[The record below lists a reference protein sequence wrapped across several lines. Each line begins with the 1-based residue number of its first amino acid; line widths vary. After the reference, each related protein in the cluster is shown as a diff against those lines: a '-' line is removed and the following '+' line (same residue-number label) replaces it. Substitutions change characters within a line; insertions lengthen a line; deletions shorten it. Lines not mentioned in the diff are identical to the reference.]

1 MLKTQYTIGVNADT
15 SKAQAA
21 INKLNQSLRNVQSQK
36 YHIQIQDESI
46 NKAAEAALI
55 LQNSLIQATN
65 VNTGKLDLTKLNA
78 SLTAA
83 KTSVSELGASLLSA
97 GTEGQQAFMALTNT
111 IANAQM
117 PVKQLNTI
125 FTNLGTT
132 LLNTIKWQAASS
144 LVHGLMST
152 ISGAISYAKNLNSS
166 LTDIRVVTGA
176 SSDEMAKFATYAN
189 QAAKS
194 LSTTTND
201 FVKATLIYRQQGD
214 TAELAA
220 KKAEITTKAANVAF
234 TASAK
239 EMSEMLTAVWN
250 SYQMGANEL
259 EHTVDVMAKLG
270 ATTASS
276 MEEMA
281 TGMQKVAAT
290 ANTVGVSME
299 QMSAMIATSA
309 SVTRQAPE
317 QIGTAWNTILSR
329 IGGLK
334 LGETL
339 EDGVDLN
346 KYSSALQTIGVNI
359 LDANGELRQM
369 GTVVYEIGEKWNTL
383 TTAQKSAL
391 AQTIGGVRQYTQI
404 MAFFENFDKYQENMK
419 TAQYDSAGA
428 LQEQQDIWA
437 ESWEAASKRARA
449 ALEDLY
455 SQLVDDKAM
464 IKLTNFFTTL
474 INGVTH
480 ITSSFG
486 GATNVI
492 GMLATTI
499 ISANIDTFSMKLTEI
514 GNSLKTLF
522 SGNAEI
528 TAYAQ
533 TLSNMREQLKGFLE
547 QEDIS
552 LSDKITLEYDIE
564 ILNIKQ
570 RIAEQQGHITKAQ
583 QESAEQSIRQL
594 EASKEMYVSLLQQ
607 NEQQEK
613 QAQQLKTNIVDK
625 AAFNYHKQT
634 MQFTAPDSMS
644 AIEKERDFTKYWTL
658 LDAKQQK
665 ANLIDADA
673 GAMQSVF
680 DALSVESA
688 QSLEEAIKSFVPEL
702 QEAGVTAKDITF
714 SNAIDGLT
722 TATQKAS
729 ELAAAGSEIQKNF
742 EVNKEWSLQNY
753 TGSPEDLQ
761 KYISKISAQ
770 AQNSGNS
777 GLQAE
782 GAKLQAFFANGIP
795 VGDQASQAAES
806 LKNIATQFNNSAES
820 ILSKR
825 DEIQKALVES
835 KLLTEDEAKSLIAAF
850 ERVGASTNKLAD
862 DAEVN
867 LKRMAAQVQQNMRQ
881 ASNSVQTFVKFT
893 MSLQSIVNTFNTISN
908 ALETLRDPDASGW
921 EKLSVAIGALVSIGM
936 TATTVM
942 RLLSSTTITAAIAS
956 GKAAAASVVT
966 AAAKTGEAVA
976 WHAAAAG
983 VKAFFAALGPIG
995 WIILAITALVTIVTA
1010 VAAAIGKYESAEEK
1024 ANKAREKALA
1034 DYNALE
1040 QQQNSEIAR
1049 LNSLKEILD
1058 NTTMSMN
1065 EQLSKINEITS
1076 AFGLQVTAI
1085 DLLSDSYSGLNKNI
1099 QRAMGVDQ
1107 SQIAQ
1112 KAQEAADSFVKN
1124 MTFDYNTQIDL
1135 GTLSANQNYDQY
1147 SAWSPGSLILDDY
1160 GYNTIN
1166 GDTLPVEVTRALM
1179 ETGYF
1184 IYSEFVDAFVIDVEK
1199 LGTTTTDQM
1208 ILDVQT
1214 IFKNS
1219 GLSDDKYVNAFISNI
1234 QQAQDF
1240 FTDEAKFLLANSETL
1255 LDMGAFIDTDIN
1267 GNLSLVMDESGDREA
1282 VIKFIRESEIANSE
1296 LAMTLLDGLNADQID
1311 QANWLQ
1317 EKAKGQLKLANLL
1330 NNSDTVIDF
1339 AGIGAGTG
1347 VANIQEFYT
1356 MLKDVAEFNPDEDS
1370 LVVLETLVNYFEQLP
1385 SYNEN
1390 AAGIN
1395 AVIQQSQQIGTMI
1408 PGLNLNTVQITDEL
1422 LNYLTENADS
1432 ITWETL
1438 VKIRPTAFEFNS
1450 DGKLIE
1456 IDDSALQ
1463 VANLTVKVDNL
1474 KIKAEKIDELR
1485 NLKNSSLTAEDYITV
1500 QESGVFNDHPELLST
1515 FLLGDKDTRSS
1526 ILDSLEVDNNTAL
1539 QQAND
1544 DLIVAKRAEL
1554 IQLQEDRK
1562 KYFESSDY
1570 ANFRTRTYTP
1580 FGAPGAITTDDI
1592 LKMTQDYYAAE
1603 GRVSLYEAVEAM
1615 GADNYAALT
1624 KDQQLQALKVYNAVN
1639 NANLT
1644 LAEFDAEKYNTLF
1657 NDDGFQNQLQ
1667 SAQNVVTV
1675 LSGIVSSYADLDAQI
1690 SDTETSIAN
1699 LEEENAG
1706 LDFEKTV
1713 TIPIR
1718 NATTAIEAFSNAI
1731 TNYSTLTEKD
1741 FVQLALATGKSI
1753 EEIVSQY
1760 QTLSEADWASAMFNN
1775 AMNQYDKQLRIARE
1789 QGDVALEQEI
1799 LSKRWQTQIEYG
1811 EYLGN
1816 IDTSKLETAR
1826 AEWDKIAAAAQ
1837 AASEAIAEF
1846 NSKDL
1851 TFASLAEFK
1860 QTLLDSGMEL
1870 EKINALI
1877 QNLTDP
1883 SIDDKDK
1890 LAAQAIAAG
1899 NAALD
1904 SLTAHYQEY
1913 QAISGISVNDTVI
1926 NILGYTIDGTPYSD
1940 PIKSTYNTSISL
1952 NKDSAST
1959 LTSDD
1964 QAFIE
1969 KISEA
1974 EDSSDSYT
1982 LFANLNGESWDGDL
1996 SDDIDHFNT
2005 LSADE
2010 QAHLFEAKAELN
2022 GAGFSPTY
2030 KQLVSFCELP
2040 KEVQDNFW
2048 EGKAKLI
2055 DDPEHPVAGTTFE
2068 DLITFSQLDKGQQD
2082 NFWQGKTALVDDPQ
2096 NPLTGVTFSNLL
2108 AFSQLSKDEANN
2120 FLQAKAA
2127 LNTKEWDSLTYDDVN
2142 DFAELSSPEKE
2153 YTLEA
2158 KALLDD
2164 AGFNAKYQDVRTFM
2178 SYLPEEQNKT
2188 LEVIAKLDD
2197 ANFDVDALDLDT
2209 LKYFSEHPDVTIDF
2223 AIEAGTNNIANL
2235 QNLIKDY
2242 LLNTKDLDEASEE
2255 FNREYQKILTYAFS
2269 NMNPDELNSLN
2280 EHNFLTWIGASQDF
2294 TIDIK
2299 YKYVLDGGVELIDQ
2313 VQTLQT
2319 QLDERPHIIVPVD
2332 VELSDDLKAL
2342 FGLSNDSNAFSSNAE
2357 ISKWI
2362 MQLPQILNAELSNS
2376 NDAYY
2381 AGSVLSHGKFGV
2393 GGTTPE
2399 EVVDGLKEVNK
2410 YLSSGEWSDGIIND
2424 SVITD
2429 DATSLAVAF
2438 LQTFIGNMRTYSED
2452 SQLTGEM
2459 GTILSEIFASA
2470 DIDIK
2475 NVNNL
2480 DTEQWLI
2487 EVRKQ
2492 FEESGLY
2499 DVGKFILL
2507 GIAQGITANGQT
2519 LSEALTSLGL
2529 GDSVLSTLF
2538 TIFDIH
2544 SPSHLTEYVG
2554 QMIIAGISKGMADGV
2569 EAFDLSVLNALETKV
2584 LTHLQNMGQRIQNSE
2599 IFKSAIDRIQEQF
2612 SDGIVWSNGTWTL
2625 NRRSVEGKIA
2635 LRSGPDTWADYSSQI
2650 NQDIKQATQLT
2661 TGELIRGYFNPNN
2674 QDWGFNT
2681 DENLTAI
2688 ERGILSLAWEDILQ
2702 NNKDLIEGID
2712 DVDGQKLL
2720 EQIEK
2725 YIDTDSN
2732 EIIKK
2737 IQADWANLEDQWRSV
2752 LSGVV
2757 RYNQQEAEAILT
2769 TWTNTFQGIAEAREA
2784 ILNHQS
2790 IGQALFGDPDELNGI
2805 IHQWLQAGK
2814 NISEIQNLISSNDKS
2829 VLTELQLSSLDTSV
2843 GAEMNVW
2850 ANAQDW
2856 TKYLN
2861 WQTATNDQGEITGR
2875 YLADATY
2882 DEYARRHAADIQSQV
2897 FTDPTIAN
2905 TVYENITHEIENFIN
2920 GNDEQKQAAAAV
2932 LQAFSADGLIGELDT
2947 NWRSWN
2953 QDSLVKALGENDE
2966 GFAQRLNNSGI
2977 WTDIATLVANGLI
2990 ISAKEFNSQDGYSSV
3005 IGQEIIARQEHAT
3018 TVQNLAETKIKN
3030 AQTQLT
3036 AIQTARQQLLDGGS
3050 LDDLDSATQ
3059 KLIREIFNLDDNIS
3073 LNILRFSEI
3082 ETANMDLLTSL
3093 EELGV
3098 SAKQASWL
3106 LENGYDLTFNED
3118 GQISG
3123 GSKMTSTILDDYDM
3137 SRVNLDTM
3145 TYTDDSGKVWSIL
3158 SDLSYVL
3165 TKSQFNPEEWQQR
3178 EDGNYY
3184 NQHGD
3189 MMTEQDY
3196 TNLSSNQTDVTSS
3209 TATITAGALTLG
3221 TLEQFTT
3228 DELTNIAEANMPE
3241 NYITGNATVDGI
3253 EDIVTDDNIKTIESY
3268 ASAVDMTTTEFENY
3282 AKILQQTGKLTD
3294 EAIDETGKLKSTYA
3308 PFVTNLAKMERGFK
3322 TARDKGSDLLKE
3334 LKKMKTGS
3342 GDWIKAATPLREM
3355 YGDILG
3361 LGDAMNDLSPE
3372 FLESAENMKL
3382 AQKAAEGN
3390 EEALNSLQ
3398 KAFLQDFTLTNG
3410 GTWNDQLDEL
3420 AAEVASY
3427 DFKDIEIGAT
3437 IDDAD
3442 FLAKCM
3448 QLVNQAG
3455 LTADEASAALSAM
3468 GVDAEIEEHTVNL
3481 GEDGKYTVKQAGQVM
3496 IPKINPDGS
3505 YSYEYLDVGGGY
3517 DLTGEPNSEVT
3528 YYTLKGAKYN
3538 GKGVTHGGAGSKPSG
3553 KGGGGGGGGSKKQT
3567 HDKIKPDKRYQ
3578 TVDRQLDDQSKLL
3591 EKISK
3596 EKEKAYG
3603 PRYLKYLNEEIK
3615 ALEKENELYEEKLR
3629 QNEQWLSHDLND
3641 LETQTKR
3648 LANTLGVNM
3657 QLTFDENGEVSNLQE
3672 MWEAF
3677 QKKYNEFADK
3687 EMSDDDFKKYE
3698 DAWKEW
3704 EESFGQYQETLD
3716 TRDDIVQEMQD
3727 NLDQISENI
3736 LEGIKVK
3743 AEYRIELNDADI
3755 KLLEYY
3761 QEKYEDILDKQGEL
3775 THSLLM
3781 QTGEY
3786 LDNAAITAQAIQ
3798 ELNEAFA
3805 AGNINEAQ
3813 YQEEIAAQNENL
3825 LDTLKE
3831 LNEMQDKINEAYENA
3846 ISLAEESFENQT
3858 DNLDHINTLLAD
3870 YQSIVGLLGKGVDY
3884 GYNDKIYQAQIDN
3897 NLRMIEA
3904 NKAMYDEMQKRVD
3917 EFEAKREAQG
3927 GVLDEADQEHYE
3939 AALERAHEYQE
3950 EILSEAQDTAQK
3962 IQDAYTNMID
3972 NISNKLQESLL
3983 GDGESFQHLSDQYAT
3998 YTEDMGDY
4006 LTAAKELSEI
4016 SKLNREIDKSIE
4028 DSTTRASK
4036 ERLLALQNEISA
4048 KAASNK
4054 LTDYDV
4060 QMLNLQY
4067 QLALKMAALE
4077 DAEDAKSVVRLTRDN
4092 NGNYAYQY
4100 TADEDKVASAQQEYE
4115 DVLQQINE
4123 LAGNRITELE
4133 QSFIDAQ
4140 TEYLDAATQ
4149 IAQDTALT
4157 DEQRA
4162 ERLEELWRNFQN
4174 DMLYLEEQYNNATG
4188 QMMQNQDAISAHYGQ
4203 TLEDRAGQ
4211 TIAGIN
4217 DRVQSLI
4224 DNVDGFK
4231 DAWQEMLTGTGE
4243 DDNSILNAAADMGDA
4258 IKSLADYAKLT
4269 LSDEDIENFKEQ
4281 AAAAVG
4287 AAVDLV
4293 GQLGDE
4299 LDEVDAVTDAWNSQ
4313 ADALDRTINYY
4324 ELLASSANKALHA
4337 VSELDDIAT
4346 IPSLKDWT
4354 FVSTD
4359 NGLWPAGGISATDS
4373 SLALNQ
4379 WQTLKTLEEIN
4390 SDTTLTDAEKQTRL
4404 EELEQSYLETQT
4416 QLEQNVMI
4424 QELNSSF
4431 ALYADAIL
4439 GQMQMNAAII
4449 AGGFMGISE
4458 ILKNKDLSC
4467 DAINERA
4474 GEFSSLVINADFPNA
4489 HDANDIMNAFT
4500 QIEAMASQTK
4510 NSRLASFTTKNGF
4523 GGGAK

>member
-152 ISGAISYAKNLNSS
+152 ISGAISYAKNLNSA

-250 SYQMGANEL
+250 SYQTGANEL

-346 KYSSALQTIGVNI
+346 KYSKALQVIGVNV

-369 GTVVYEIGEKWNTL
+369 GTVVDEIGEKWNTL

-428 LQEQQDIWA
+428 LQEQQNTWA
-437 ESWEAASKRARA
+437 EGWEAASNRARA

-464 IKLTNFFTTL
+464 IKLTNFFTAL
-474 INGVTH
+474 INGITH

-552 LSDKITLEYDIE
+552 LSDKISLEYDIE

-594 EASKEMYVSLLQQ
+594 EASKEMYVALVQQ

-634 MQFTAPDSMS
+634 MQFTAPDNMS

-680 DALSVESA
+680 DALPVESA
-688 QSLEEAIKSFVPEL
+688 KSLEEAIKSFVPEL
-702 QEAGVTAKDITF
+702 QEAGATAKDITF

-777 GLQAE
+777 ELQAK
-782 GAKLQAFFANGIP
+782 GAELQSLFANGIP
-795 VGDQASQAAES
+795 IGDQASQAAEL
-806 LKNIATQFNNSAES
+806 LKNIATQFNNSADS

-825 DEIQKALVES
+825 DEIKNALVES
-835 KLLTEDEAKSLIAAF
+835 KVLTEDEAKRLIAAF

-921 EKLSVAIGALVSIGM
+921 EKFSVAIGALVSIGM

-966 AAAKTGEAVA
+966 TAAKTGEAVA

-1135 GTLSANQNYDQY
+1135 GTLSANQHYDPY
-1147 SAWSPGSLILDDY
+1147 STWSPGSLILDDY

-1166 GDTLPVEVTRALM
+1166 GDTLPIEVTRALM

-1184 IYSEFVDAFVIDVEK
+1184 IYSEFADAFVIDVEK

-1317 EKAKGQLKLANLL
+1317 EKAKGQSKLANLL
-1330 NNSDTVIDF
+1330 NNSDIVIDF
-1339 AGIGAGTG
+1339 AGIGLGTG

-1356 MLKDVAEFNPDEDS
+1356 MLKDAAEFSPDEDS
-1370 LVVLETLVNYFEQLP
+1370 LVVLETLLNYFEQLS

-1390 AAGIN
+1390 AAGMN
-1395 AVIQQSQQIGTMI
+1395 AVIQQSKQIGTMI

-1438 VKIRPTAFEFNS
+1438 VKIRPTAFEFDL
-1450 DGKLIE
+1450 DGKLIA

-1500 QESGVFNDHPELLST
+1500 QESGVFDDHPELLST

-1544 DLIVAKRAEL
+1544 DLIDAKRAEL
-1554 IQLQEDRK
+1554 IQLQEDKK

-1570 ANFRTRTYTP
+1570 ADFRTRTYTP
-1580 FGAPGAITTDDI
+1580 FGESKKITTDNI
-1592 LKMTQDYYAAE
+1592 LKMAQDYYAAE
-1603 GRVSLYEAVEAM
+1603 GKMGLYEAVEAM
-1615 GADNYAALT
+1615 GADNYDALT
-1624 KDQQLQALKVYNAVN
+1624 KDQQLQALEVYNAITGDT
-1639 NANLT
+1639 LT
-1644 LAEFDAEKYNTLF
+1644 LADFDAEKYNTLF
-1657 NDDGFQNQLQ
+1657 NEGNAGVFQLQLQ
-1667 SAQNVVTV
+1667 SAQTVVSV
-1675 LSGIVSSYADLDAQI
+1675 LKDIVSSYADLDAQI
-1690 SDTETSIAN
+1690 ADTEASIAN

-1731 TNYSTLTEKD
+1731 TNYSTLTKND

-1799 LSKRWQTQIEYG
+1799 LAKRWQTQAEYG

-1837 AASEAIAEF
+1837 AASEAIADF

-1913 QAISGISVNDTVI
+1913 QAISGISVNDTII

-1969 KISEA
+1969 KISGA
-1974 EDSSDSYT
+1974 EEGSDSYT

-1996 SDDIDHFNT
+1996 SEDIDHFNT
-2005 LSADE
+2005 LSAE
-2010 QAHLFEAKAELN
+2010 KQAHLFEAKAELN

-2030 KQLVSFCELP
+2030 KQLVAFCELP
-2040 KEVQDNFW
+2040 KEAQDNFW
-2048 EGKAKLI
+2048 
-2055 DDPEHPVAGTTFE
+2055 H
-2068 DLITFSQLDKGQQD
+2068 
-2082 NFWQGKTALVDDPQ
+2082 GKTALVDDPQ

-2108 AFSQLSKDEANN
+2108 AFSQLSKDEADN

-2127 LNTKEWDSLTYDDVN
+2127 LNTEEWDSLTYDDVN
-2142 DFAELSSPEKE
+2142 DFAGLSSKEKE

-2158 KALLDD
+2158 KASLDD
-2164 AGFNAKYQDVRTFM
+2164 AGFSAKYKDVRTFM

-2242 LLNTKDLDEASEE
+2242 LLNTKNLDEASEE

-2362 MQLPQILNAELSNS
+2362 MQLPQILNAELFHE
-2376 NDAYY
+2376 NDPYF
-2381 AGSVLSHGKFGV
+2381 AGSILSRGKFDRGGV
-2393 GGTTPE
+2393 TPK

-2410 YLSSGEWSDGIIND
+2410 YLSTGEWSDGIIDD

-2438 LQTFIGNMRTYSED
+2438 LQLFIGNMRTYSED
-2452 SQLTGEM
+2452 SDLTGKM
-2459 GTILSEIFASA
+2459 GDILSEIFASA
-2470 DIDIK
+2470 GIDIK
-2475 NVNNL
+2475 NANNL

-2569 EAFDLSVLNALETKV
+2569 EAFDLSVFNALETKV

-2599 IFKSAIDRIQEQF
+2599 IFKSAINRIQEQF

-2635 LRSGPDTWADYSSQI
+2635 LRSGPNAWADYSAQI
-2650 NQDIKQATQLT
+2650 DQDIEQATKLT
-2661 TGELIRGYFNPNN
+2661 TGELIRGYFDPNN

-2702 NNKDLIEGID
+2702 NNKDLIEGVD
-2712 DVDGQKLL
+2712 DADGQKLL

-2757 RYNQQEAEAILT
+2757 RYNQQEAEAVLT

-2875 YLADATY
+2875 YLADTTY

-2932 LQAFSADGLIGELDT
+2932 LQAFAADGLIGELDT
-2947 NWRSWN
+2947 NWRNWN
-2953 QDSLVKALGENDE
+2953 QDSLFKALGENDE

-3093 EELGV
+3093 EQLGV

-3165 TKSQFNPEEWQQR
+3165 TKAQFNPEEWQQR

-3228 DELTNIAEANMPE
+3228 DELTNIAEANIPE
-3241 NYITGNATVDGI
+3241 NYITGNETVDGI

-3268 ASAVDMTTTEFENY
+3268 ASAVDMTTAELENY

-3308 PFVTNLAKMERGFK
+3308 PFVANLAKMERGFK

-3334 LKKMKTGS
+3334 LKKMKADT

-3361 LGDAMNDLSPE
+3361 LGDAMNDLSPA

-3398 KAFLQDFTLTNG
+3398 AAFLEDFTLAHQ
-3410 GTWNDQLDEL
+3410 GTWTDELDAL

-3427 DFKDIEIGAT
+3427 DFGDIEIGAT
-3437 IDDAD
+3437 IDDTD
-3442 FLAKCM
+3442 FLAKCVE
-3448 QLVNQAG
+3448 LVTKAG
-3455 LTADEASAALSAM
+3455 LTAEDASKALSTL
-3468 GVDAEIEEHTVNL
+3468 GVNAKLVPHQETIGEGGKTHVEAQGTIYIPRVN
-3481 GEDGKYTVKQAGQVM
+3481 A
-3496 IPKINPDGS
+3496 DGS
-3505 YSYEYLDVGGGY
+3505 YEMVPIDATGGY
-3517 DLTGEPNSEVT
+3517 DIVGKEGEPIT
-3528 YYTLKGAKYN
+3528 YYTLEGAEYN
-3538 GKGVTHGGAGSKPSG
+3538 GSGLTRGGVGSKPSG

-3591 EKISK
+3591 EKISQ

-3672 MWEAF
+3672 IWEAF

-3813 YQEEIAAQNENL
+3813 YQEKIAAQNENL

-3831 LNEMQDKINEAYENA
+3831 LNEMQDKINEAYEDA

-3858 DNLDHINTLLAD
+3858 DNLDHINTLLDD

-3927 GVLDEADQEHYE
+3927 GVLDEADQEHYK

-4149 IAQDTALT
+4149 IAQDTTLN

-4354 FVSTD
+4354 FVPTD

-4390 SDTTLTDAEKQTRL
+4390 SDTTLTDEEKQTRL

-4458 ILKNKDLSC
+4458 ILKNKDLSG

-4510 NSRLASFTTKNGF
+4510 NSRLASSTTKNGF